1 MFSRSFVRA
10 TRPLRQSQWDSAIS
24 NLRLMSVRRGLTS
37 DSGFEFDPPSDAD
50 FDDMES
56 SSGRAVSDMVYKN
69 AISIV
74 KNADPKLSALARPH
88 AEELL
93 DTHGID
99 ALAAA
104 LYCIAHPK
112 SEYHDTW
119 GRGGGS
125 GERTSNRRFNDRRFS
140 ADGGFAGRRYSAD
153 DRYGGDRRQNRGGFD
168 RDRRNSDLRPKPKY

>member
-1 MFSRSFVRA
+1 MFRSLRSLVSA
-10 TRPLRQSQWDSAIS
+10 TRQSQWDSAIS

-93 DTHGID
+93 DTHGVD

-112 SEYHDTW
+112 SEHQDTW

-125 GERTSNRRFNDRRFS
+125 GERTSNRRFG